1 WQKLSTIHQNNQQVT
16 LKELFTHPKRFDQYS
31 IRWND
36 ILVDFSKNRIDEET
50 LASLLALADETGLNE
65 GIEAM
70 FAGKPI
76 NQTEGRA
83 VLHTVLSTRCIR
95 PIMVDVDDGMPEL
108 YQVLPHMH
116 QFCEFISSGNWK
128 GYTGKP
134 IRFVVNIEIGGR
146 DLGAVMVT

>member
-1 WQKLSTIHQNNQQVT
+1 QQAT
-16 LKELFTHPKRFDQYS
+16 LKELFTHLKRFDQYS

-70 FAGKPI
+70 FAGEPI
-76 NQTEGRA
+76 NKTEGRA
-83 VLHTVLSTRCIR
+83 VLHTALRNRSNS
-95 PIMVDVDDGMPEL
+95 PIIVDGKDVMPEV
-108 YQVLPHMH
+108 YQVLAQMK
-116 QFCEFISSGNWK
+116 QFCEDIASGNWK

-134 IRFVVNIEIGGR
+134 IRS
-146 DLGAVMVT
+146 